1 MDNENFNSA
10 SGLPRLPNG
19 WTYAPLQELLNPA
32 GISYGIVQP
41 GPPDPSGIPIIRV
54 KDIKNGKVNQG
65 DPLKVAPEVEEK
77 HSRTRLEGGEVLI
90 TLVGSVGEV
99 AIASNDLSGW
109 NVARAIGV
117 LRLSEHIS
125 GPWLKACLDSDTAQH
140 YMRQRLNTTVQAT
153 LNLRDVR
160 TIPIVMPP
168 ERDRIAITGLI
179 EALDNKI
186 AVNERIAAKTD
197 ALASS
202 MFEALL
208 ASSEEINQVL
218 LAEVADVNKSSVKP
232 FGEGTLRYVDISSVG
247 IGSYDWPEETSWA
260 DAPGRARRKAAVGDT
275 IWSTV
280 RPNRRSHAL
289 VLDDDP
295 DLVFSTGLAVL
306 TPRSVGPA
314 FLYEVTRTAAF
325 QGYLES
331 VAEGSAYPAVRADRF
346 KAAPLELPS
355 PEERHRFEGRVMAI
369 RLRAHQSNVESR
381 TLATLRDTLLPQLMS
396 GRLRV
401 RDAEKIVEDHA

>member
-1 MDNENFNSA
+1 MSEWKFVAYESLASTDRSAFSMGPFGSKITKDNYVP
-10 SGLPRLPNG
+10 SGVPVIRGVNLSRGRFLDDDYVFITHEKADDVLPANVEPGDLIFTHRGTIGQVSMVPRHPRFDRYVIGSSQVKTRLDEKKALPEFYYYWFQSG
-19 WTYAPLQELLNPA
+19 EGQRSILAHTSTVGVP
-32 GISYGIVQP
+32 GISTPLTSIRNLQVPYPPLTEQQGI
-41 GPPDPSGIPIIRV
+41 
-54 KDIKNGKVNQG
+54 
-65 DPLKVAPEVEEK
+65 A
-77 HSRTRLEGGEVLI
+77 
-90 TLVGSVGEV
+90 
-99 AIASNDLSGW
+99 ASLG
-109 NVARAIGV
+109 
-117 LRLSEHIS
+117 
-125 GPWLKACLDSDTAQH
+125 
-140 YMRQRLNTTVQAT
+140 
-153 LNLRDVR
+153 
-160 TIPIVMPP
+160 
-168 ERDRIAITGLI
+168 
-179 EALDNKI
+179 ALDEKI

-232 FGEGTLRYVDISSVG
+232 SGEGTLRYVDISSVE
-247 IGSYDWPEETSWA
+247 IGSYNWPEQTSWA

-314 FLYEVTRTAAF
+314 FLYEATRTAAF
-325 QGYLES
+325 QAYLES